1 MSLRGTKCR
10 SNLVGIDCF
19 IELRPLRNDE
29 VIIMYRINFS
39 FSKKGLM
46 RYISHLDL
54 MRLFTRA
61 MRRAELPLKM
71 SEGFSPHPKLSL
83 KRALKLGVES
93 EHEEASIVLRFPVEL
108 DDFKNRLQKKLPE
121 GISLKDVQG
130 NFN

>member
-1 MSLRGTKCR
+1 
-10 SNLVGIDCF
+10 
-19 IELRPLRNDE
+19 
-29 VIIMYRINFS
+29 MYKVSFN

-54 MRLFTRA
+54 MRLFMRA
-61 MRRAELPLKM
+61 MRRAEFPLKM

-93 EHEEASIVLRFPVEL
+93 EDEEASIVLRYPVDL
-108 DDFKNRLQKKLPE
+108 LDFKNRLQKKLPE

>member
-1 MSLRGTKCR
+1 
-10 SNLVGIDCF
+10 
-19 IELRPLRNDE
+19 
-29 VIIMYRINFS
+29 
-39 FSKKGLM
+39 M

-93 EHEEASIVLRFPVEL
+93 EHEEASIVLRFPVTPEE
-108 DDFKNRLQKKLPE
+108 FKDRLQKKLPE